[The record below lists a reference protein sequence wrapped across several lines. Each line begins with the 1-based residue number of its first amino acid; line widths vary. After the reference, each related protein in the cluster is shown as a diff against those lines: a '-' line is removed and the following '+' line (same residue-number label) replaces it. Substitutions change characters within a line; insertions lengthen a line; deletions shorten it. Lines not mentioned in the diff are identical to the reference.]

1 MAMNMQVKM
10 EYPFPPSIHV
20 KRNDTKALNNE
31 MKKTFEDFLFL
42 ESKSLTQEETEDF
55 INNTW
60 NLIMILYDYLM
71 MIEMN
76 TNQPCLLYGMKNLLD
91 QRMEGIR

>member
-1 MAMNMQVKM
+1 MAMSMQVRM
-10 EYPFPPSIHV
+10 EYPFPPSVYV
-20 KRNDTKALNNE
+20 KRKDTKALTDE
-31 MKKTFEDFLFL
+31 MKKAFEDFLFL
-42 ESKSLTQEETEDF
+42 ESKSLTQEETERF
-55 INNTW
+55 IDNTW

-91 QRMEGIR
+91 QRMKGIR